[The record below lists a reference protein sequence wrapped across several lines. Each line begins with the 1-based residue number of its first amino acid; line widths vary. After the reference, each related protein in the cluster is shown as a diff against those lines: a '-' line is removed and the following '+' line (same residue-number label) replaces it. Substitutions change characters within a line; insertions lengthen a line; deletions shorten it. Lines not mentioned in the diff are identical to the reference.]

1 MEPISRSMLLA
12 SPARSWMHDLDRILG
27 SDDLVGALTRDIP
40 VWMLNVSASGCLLE
54 SGSRVDVGHTGVLTM
69 TRDGREY
76 TDDVRINRCSP
87 VAGSSGR
94 YLLGV
99 QFLWTRIPGE
109 RSLRLIVRKLKAQ
122 EERTRFRLTGLETP

>member
-1 MEPISRSMLLA
+1 
-12 SPARSWMHDLDRILG
+12 MHDLDRILG